1 MADRGG
7 RVEPSSRPNRL
18 WSDTQRRSEL
28 DQRLED
34 LEPGQVSFAGCAHVF
49 CQGVCWAAGW
59 VRRRREA
66 QWPEAA
72 VGCGG
77 YGAGRAKH
85 GQDDV
90 ASRAS
95 QADDSGVVPL
105 TLSAFSGVEI
115 LGLRAAEGCERGED
129 MASLS
134 RWFSRL
140 DLASALRSLR
150 DWRVAGASPA

>member
-77 YGAGRAKH
+77 YRAG
-85 GQDDV
+85 Q
-90 ASRAS
+90 
-95 QADDSGVVPL
+95 
-105 TLSAFSGVEI
+105 
-115 LGLRAAEGCERGED
+115 CEAWPG
-129 MASLS
+129 
-134 RWFSRL
+134 
-140 DLASALRSLR
+140 
-150 DWRVAGASPA
+150 